1 MFPDKIIIVIFLFSS
16 LLFDI
21 HTRDIQTFCS
31 SKQPL
36 QCYNTGECDV
46 HLPYS
51 KESTFW
57 LNSALR
63 FLLRKARAGSFPI
76 IAACKTGRSTGGKSQ
91 AVWRFL
97 GHHPQLYLKVWGEPM
112 MGRLAVWYSVCE
124 AGQRCRRLADGHYF
138 QACVFQFACDDDSF
152 EFWEKEAAPVP
163 PEAKTKK
170 LYRISPDSF
179 CFRFSL

>member
-1 MFPDKIIIVIFLFSS
+1 MFPDKITIVIFLFSS

-21 HTRDIQTFCS
+21 HTRDIQTICP

-76 IAACKTGRSTGGKSQ
+76 IAACKTGRSTEGESHRQCDVFSVTTHNCISRFGASQWWAGWLSDTVFVKLVSDVQGWLMDIIFRLVYFSLPVTMTHSIFGKK
-91 AVWRFL
+91 R
-97 GHHPQLYLKVWGEPM
+97 QLQYPPPPPFP
-112 MGRLAVWYSVCE
+112 S
-124 AGQRCRRLADGHYF
+124 
-138 QACVFQFACDDDSF
+138 
-152 EFWEKEAAPVP
+152 
-163 PEAKTKK
+163 PEAKNKET
-170 LYRISPDSF
+170 I
-179 CFRFSL
+179 